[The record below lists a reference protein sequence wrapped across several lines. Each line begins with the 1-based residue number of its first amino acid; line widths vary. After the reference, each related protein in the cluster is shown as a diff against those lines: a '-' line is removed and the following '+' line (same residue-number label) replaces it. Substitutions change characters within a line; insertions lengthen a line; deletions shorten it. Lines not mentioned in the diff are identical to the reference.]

1 MHGSDRKRWWAASDN
16 HCATYRCSRGIISCS
31 GCAGFISMLNVFSI
45 VVQQFPDIRHHRTLI
60 GIIERN
66 QRRRA
71 GVLHLL
77 LLTGIPDTGDRLHL
91 HRTLYF
97 KTGISWQGGNAV
109 VLLLQPFN
117 PLFPRPRG
125 DRSRRFQAFS
135 SCARISSGAKF
146 LMMCLLAQPK
156 RSVAGWRST
165 VSVR

>member
-1 MHGSDRKRWWAASDN
+1 MPGSDRKRWWAASDN

-31 GCAGFISMLNVFSI
+31 GCAGFISMLNVFNI

-125 DRSRRFQAFS
+125 DRSRRFQAFPAAPGS
-135 SCARISSGAKF
+135 RPARNF
-146 LMMCLLAQPK
+146 
-156 RSVAGWRST
+156 
-165 VSVR
+165 